1 MGGTVGRRPPEGGER
16 WSGGRR
22 RADGGNAAV
31 RILVLPPIIIIL
43 VVVEGRRDN
52 TRQGEAA
59 WVGEHG
65 GGEEAAAVAAMREGR
80 PAPTQK
86 QKPKATAWASVEAEG
101 HGTRWGE
108 AALATWQV
116 SGLLAFASTEGKS
129 AAAETSSAAACT
141 SLGATVGGP
150 GSRCARS
157 GKLRE
162 MGFYGVEQWRQFV
175 ASPYI
180 CVGVTTVAKYRA
192 VIGNEL
198 RVGGSGAALMAFNS
212 ISERTETFC

>member
-1 MGGTVGRRPPEGGER
+1 
-16 WSGGRR
+16 
-22 RADGGNAAV
+22 
-31 RILVLPPIIIIL
+31 
-43 VVVEGRRDN
+43 
-52 TRQGEAA
+52 
-59 WVGEHG
+59 
-65 GGEEAAAVAAMREGR
+65 MREGR

-101 HGTRWGE
+101 NGTRRGD
-108 AALATWQV
+108 AALAT

-129 AAAETSSAAACT
+129 AAAETSSAAAYT

-180 CVGVTTVAKYRA
+180 CIGVTTVAKYRA

-198 RVGGSGAALMAFNS
+198 RVGGSGAALMAVRELVARCHRERLQGNLP
-212 ISERTETFC
+212 ERTTLLLARRRRWRSTREQR